1 MRWESV
7 LVLTLIAAAA
17 CALIALFG
25 IWRKDRRLREQ
36 ARFDL
41 LREALR
47 HPQLDEAT
55 RVELLRRVAGGHRLD
70 LPKLGAV
77 LRTLWFSTGWL
88 LFVGASGFLFLAF
101 VDVIDIWQV
110 EPVAA
115 TAVTGFAMLT
125 LPLGLRELN
134 RRERIAADG

>member
-1 MRWESV
+1 MRGDFVGV
-7 LVLTLIAAAA
+7 LVLIAAAA
-17 CALIALFG
+17 CALISLVT
-25 IWRKDRRLREQ
+25 IWQKDRRLREQ

-41 LREALR
+41 LRAALQ

-70 LPKLGAV
+70 LPKLTAV
-77 LRTLWFSTGWL
+77 LRTLWFGAGWL
-88 LFVGASGFLFLAF
+88 MFVGASGFLFLAF

-115 TAVTGFAMLT
+115 TAVSGFAMLT
-125 LPLGLRELN
+125 LPLGLRELH
-134 RRERIAADG
+134 RRDRVAADG